1 MIKIINKEDMVKVTG
16 GVKAMLVKTSNRE
29 ESAFILKELYEA
41 MNKHFV
47 AISKAARTTNK
58 YVSDK
63 AKIYREIIMRLFN
76 KFILM
81 EIGRKMVFLYTITE
95 KWMILNQTQVVQKFL
110 NFYVSL
116 EFCMGVI
123 FYPR

>member
-1 MIKIINKEDMVKVTG
+1 
-16 GVKAMLVKTSNRE
+16 
-29 ESAFILKELYEA
+29 
-41 MNKHFV
+41 
-47 AISKAARTTNK
+47 
-58 YVSDK
+58 
-63 AKIYREIIMRLFN
+63 MRLFN

-81 EIGRKMVFLYTITE
+81 EIDRKMVFLYTITE